1 MSVPATLGELNHFLR
16 RELLRIHPPEEAD
29 ALVRMIINE
38 TTGYSRSHLLSRPE
52 TPLTPRH
59 WSKVKDILSELK
71 LRKPLQY
78 ILSKTEFYGL
88 TLHVRPGV
96 LIPRPETEELV
107 HWILEIFPQKDKS
120 LQVLDIGTGSGCIA
134 IALSANRP
142 AWDVSGCD
150 ISQEALDVA
159 GKNAEECNVQVH
171 YYSCNILNPPRK
183 VPGKK
188 YDILVSNPPYVPE
201 REKKELAPE
210 ILRYEPHEALFV
222 PDDDPL
228 RFYRA
233 ILDNATQILR
243 PGGNLFF
250 ELHAHLGDHLRSLA
264 AEKGFSKCE
273 IKKDLNG
280 RDRMAWIK
288 P

>member
-1 MSVPATLGELNHFLR
+1 MSEPATLGELYHLLR
-16 RELLRIHPPEEAD
+16 LELHRIHPPEEAD
-29 ALVRMIINE
+29 ALAHIIISE
-38 TTGYSRSHLLSRPE
+38 ITGYPKSHLLSRPG

-78 ILSKTEFYGL
+78 ILGKTEFYGL
-88 TLHVRPGV
+88 TLYVRPGV

-107 HWILEIFPQKDKS
+107 HWILEIFPQKDKT

-142 AWDVSGCD
+142 LWDVSGCD
-150 ISQEALDVA
+150 ISKEALDVA

-171 YYSCNILNPPRK
+171 FYTCNILNPPRK
-183 VPGKK
+183 MPGKK
-188 YDILVSNPPYVPE
+188 YAILVANPPYVPE

-233 ILDNATQILR
+233 ILDTAPHILH
-243 PGGNLFF
+243 PGGNLFL
-250 ELHAHLGDHLRSLA
+250 ELHAHLADQLRSLT
-264 AEKGFSKCE
+264 AEKGFTKCE
-273 IKKDLNG
+273 IRKDING
-280 RDRMAWIK
+280 RDRMARIK
-288 P
+288 L